1 MNILVVD
8 DDNIIRKGLKKLIE
22 RLSEGYEVIADF
34 KNGRDAL
41 EYIRDNQAEV
51 DLVVTDIKMPKMTGI
66 ELIEKVNEECEKVPL
81 FIVLSGY
88 DEFSYVRDSMKLGAC
103 NYLLKPIKTEELEKV
118 LQEVEDRIGEKKNKE
133 SIIKIS
139 LDILKKDFFKKILF
153 SKKDMELNS
162 DSILLDNIQ
171 LDENYVY
178 KLIVVKKLEKNI
190 VIANYVKMITEK
202 YDCIEHMMFNFKNSV
217 YILFYFNKKLVDNI
231 EEITNFI
238 SDNTDMF
245 LTEGISPYILDTTEE
260 VWELRKQAEI
270 IKNINDNIYSNNKI
284 QKYYLGNSEKLS
296 EILSE
301 SNNTSNNTAI
311 RLAKEY
317 IVNNFNKNITLK
329 DVADEVFLSQNYLS
343 ELFKKE
349 TGEGFYDFISKYR
362 IRKAKEILITT
373 NLKIY
378 EVAEKVGYNDSITF
392 GRAFKKITGVT
403 PNSFRN
409 KGDKTKKV
417 LPS

>member
-118 LQEVEDRIGEKKNKE
+118 LQEVENRIDEKKNKE

-153 SKKDMELNS
+153 SKRDMEINS

-178 KLIVVKKLEKNI
+178 KLIVVKKFDKNSVI
-190 VIANYVKMITEK
+190 VNYVKMITEK
-202 YDCIEHMMFNFKNSV
+202 YKCIEHMVFNLKNSV
-217 YILFYFNKKLVDNI
+217 YILFYFNKKLVDSI
-231 EEITNFI
+231 DEITDFI

-245 LTEGISPYILDTTEE
+245 LSEGISPCILETTEE

-284 QKYYLGNSEKLS
+284 QKYYLGNSEKLT
-296 EILSE
+296 EILRE
-301 SNNTSNNTAI
+301 ANNTSNNTAI

-378 EVAEKVGYNDSITF
+378 EVAQKVGYNDSITF

-409 KGDKTKKV
+409 DGDKV
-417 LPS
+417 LPR

>member
-34 KNGRDAL
+34 KNGRDTL

-202 YDCIEHMMFNFKNSV
+202 YDCTEHMMFNFKNSV

>member
-139 LDILKKDFFKKILF
+139 LDILKKDFFKKQ
-153 SKKDMELNS
+153 KHRR
-162 DSILLDNIQ
+162 
-171 LDENYVY
+171 
-178 KLIVVKKLEKNI
+178 KLYGV
-190 VIANYVKMITEK
+190 
-202 YDCIEHMMFNFKNSV
+202 CCF
-217 YILFYFNKKLVDNI
+217 
-231 EEITNFI
+231 
-238 SDNTDMF
+238 
-245 LTEGISPYILDTTEE
+245 
-260 VWELRKQAEI
+260 
-270 IKNINDNIYSNNKI
+270 
-284 QKYYLGNSEKLS
+284 
-296 EILSE
+296 
-301 SNNTSNNTAI
+301 
-311 RLAKEY
+311 
-317 IVNNFNKNITLK
+317 
-329 DVADEVFLSQNYLS
+329 
-343 ELFKKE
+343 
-349 TGEGFYDFISKYR
+349 
-362 IRKAKEILITT
+362 
-373 NLKIY
+373 
-378 EVAEKVGYNDSITF
+378 GY
-392 GRAFKKITGVT
+392 
-403 PNSFRN
+403 
-409 KGDKTKKV
+409 
-417 LPS
+417 

>member
-217 YILFYFNKKLVDNI
+217 
-231 EEITNFI
+231 
-238 SDNTDMF
+238 
-245 LTEGISPYILDTTEE
+245 
-260 VWELRKQAEI
+260 
-270 IKNINDNIYSNNKI
+270 
-284 QKYYLGNSEKLS
+284 
-296 EILSE
+296 
-301 SNNTSNNTAI
+301 
-311 RLAKEY
+311 
-317 IVNNFNKNITLK
+317 
-329 DVADEVFLSQNYLS
+329 
-343 ELFKKE
+343 
-349 TGEGFYDFISKYR
+349 
-362 IRKAKEILITT
+362 
-373 NLKIY
+373 
-378 EVAEKVGYNDSITF
+378 
-392 GRAFKKITGVT
+392 
-403 PNSFRN
+403 
-409 KGDKTKKV
+409 
-417 LPS
+417 

>member
-178 KLIVVKKLEKNI
+178 KLIVVKRLEKNSVI
-190 VIANYVKMITEK
+190 VNYVRKMTEK
-202 YDCIEHMMFNFKNSV
+202 YECIEHMMFNFKNSV